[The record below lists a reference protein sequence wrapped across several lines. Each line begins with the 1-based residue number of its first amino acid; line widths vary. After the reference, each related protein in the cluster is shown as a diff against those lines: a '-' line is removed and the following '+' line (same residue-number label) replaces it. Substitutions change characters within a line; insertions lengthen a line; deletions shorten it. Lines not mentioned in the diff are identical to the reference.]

1 MKLNLNAVASESKA
15 RYSKELT
22 GLKELEKTGEI
33 LEKLRGVINKT
44 VDIPIGWLT
53 PGENVRQATIE
64 EDADFERLVNS
75 IRTQGLNQNI
85 VARLIELEDG
95 KWQLR
100 INAGERRYRACK
112 EVGLEK
118 VSVKIKPW
126 VSELEELYTGIDEN
140 ENRVNLSPLDLAD
153 AYSRAVKL
161 GASVEEIAER
171 SRRDKR
177 TIRKYIHLSELPPD
191 ARKIILDHQDILS
204 TRILFNEV
212 ASRKFDSEE
221 ELRNHIQ
228 SLIEGRSRASTLS
241 IESEESIENV
251 QGPDRNVTAQGRRI
265 KPVDHDLRDEVIS
278 RISGNVPVKVKVKG
292 TREKGRITINYNSRE
307 QLEKFL
313 SQFQI

>member
-33 LEKLRGVINKT
+33 LEKLRGLVNKT
-44 VDIPIGWLT
+44 VDVPIGWLT

-64 EDADFERLVNS
+64 EEADFERLVNS
-75 IRTQGLNQNI
+75 ISTQGLNQNI

-140 ENRVNLSPLDLAD
+140 ENRVNLSPLDLGD

-177 TIRKYIHLSELPPD
+177 TIRKYIHLSTLPPD

-228 SLIEGRSRASTLS
+228 SLIEERSRASTLS

-251 QGPDRNVTAQGRRI
+251 QGTDRNVTAQGRRI
-265 KPVDHDLRDEVIS
+265 KPVDPDLMDEVIS

-313 SQFQI
+313 ARFQI